1 MPQASQGYKEKI
13 LQKKNISNIINN
25 VWELTDY
32 HTHTVLSNESGEIR
46 DTSNDQIADG
56 SSQNQSQDIKKSKS
70 NGGSYGET
78 IISGGNFMSLGGR
91 GEGKNQIMDSGIDK
105 EQRHLRKYLY

>member
-13 LQKKNISNIINN
+13 LQKKNISSIINN

-56 SSQNQSQDIKKSKS
+56 SS
-70 NGGSYGET
+70 
-78 IISGGNFMSLGGR
+78 
-91 GEGKNQIMDSGIDK
+91 
-105 EQRHLRKYLY
+105 